1 MADTDQSSDDVDYYN
16 EPENVEETSEVL
28 SNHFFCFYENFLIL
42 ETRHTSYSIPR
53 PIK

>member
-28 SNHFFCFYENFLIL
+28 SNHFFFAF
-42 ETRHTSYSIPR
+42 TRIF
-53 PIK
+53 

>member
-28 SNHFFCFYENFLIL
+28 SNHFFLLLREFFN
-42 ETRHTSYSIPR
+42 T
-53 PIK
+53 